1 MREPTW
7 LPIFY
12 VILNKHKVIITKRK
26 HLCNNSFFLKKNNNN
41 KIVKIAKF
49 S

>member
-26 HLCNNSFFLKKNNNN
+26 HLCNNSFFFLKEQNSQNC
-41 KIVKIAKF
+41 KI
-49 S
+49 